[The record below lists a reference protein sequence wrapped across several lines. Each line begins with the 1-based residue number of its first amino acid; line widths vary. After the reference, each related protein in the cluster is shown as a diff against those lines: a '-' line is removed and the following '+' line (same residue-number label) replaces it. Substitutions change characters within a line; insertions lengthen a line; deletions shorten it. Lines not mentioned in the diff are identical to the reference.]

1 MKSFFTPGKVCFE
14 NCFNFYVVVYF
25 SVTVDIIILFCI
37 SFKLVYQ
44 KKIQIFSIFH
54 LVRKSYFYYIDIG

>member
-25 SVTVDIIILFCI
+25 SVTVGIIMLFSI
-37 SFKLVYQ
+37 SL
-44 KKIQIFSIFH
+44 KIDASKVLDIFH
-54 LVRKSYFYYIDIG
+54 LLVRNSYIYYIDAS

>member
-14 NCFNFYVVVYF
+14 NCSNFYVVVYF

>member
-25 SVTVDIIILFCI
+25 SVTVGIIMLFSI
-37 SFKLVYQ
+37 SLKMIYQ
-44 KKIQIFSIFH
+44 K
-54 LVRKSYFYYIDIG
+54 YYLPFTSKK

>member
-25 SVTVDIIILFCI
+25 SVTVGIIML
-37 SFKLVYQ
+37 
-44 KKIQIFSIFH
+44 FSIS
-54 LVRKSYFYYIDIG
+54 LKIDISKVLSSIY